1 MLVLRQVGVYPV
13 RHMKEITVLANVNRS
28 GSFSL
33 ITFPRYVVD
42 GETGEMQ
49 DVMEEEERELVKY
62 AFPDQWTVIN
72 LRQLAELSIRDH
84 IRLDKNT
91 WDYIRKYDAMVIP
104 PATEYAK
111 EIRWKDQSVVSCL
124 LSLV

>member
-111 EIRWKDQSVVSCL
+111 EIRWKD
-124 LSLV
+124 